1 MLFVLCQIGVNR
13 YALPASQVVEVL
25 PLVRLMPLPQL
36 AQGVAG
42 VFNYRGQPVP
52 VFDLS
57 QFILGQPAQ
66 ARVSTRI
73 VLTRQEVSPGSS
85 RTVGFL
91 AEHATTTFRCDPG
104 VLVPQALVSATRP
117 WLGPVFTDAEG
128 MVQTLDLNRLLPD
141 QALDPAAL
149 PIAGKEGKW
158 L

>member
-57 QFILGQPAQ
+57 QFILGQPDSNSQAQ
-66 ARVSTRI
+66 TEAFDETLSMSQVLEI
-73 VLTRQEVSPGSS
+73 VTP
-85 RTVGFL
+85 F
-91 AEHATTTFRCDPG
+91 
-104 VLVPQALVSATRP
+104 
-117 WLGPVFTDAEG
+117 
-128 MVQTLDLNRLLPD
+128 
-141 QALDPAAL
+141 
-149 PIAGKEGKW
+149 IAGGK
-158 L
+158 